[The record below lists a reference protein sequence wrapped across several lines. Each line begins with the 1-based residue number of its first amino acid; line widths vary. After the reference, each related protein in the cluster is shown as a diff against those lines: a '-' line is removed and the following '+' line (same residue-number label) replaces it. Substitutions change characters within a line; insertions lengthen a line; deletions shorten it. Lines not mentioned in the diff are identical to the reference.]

1 MKDPNTGEMILDTE
15 HLKKAALDYCYKLL
29 QNDIIDPDYEVEIN
43 IDTVL
48 HNQRLSQTNN
58 HEVTLEYEDFEARLK
73 HVAQNS
79 GDKYTFLLKA
89 GQDFRNCV
97 YQLFSKVWETEEISQ
112 QCRKTVI
119 VQLYKMKGDITS
131 FDSQR
136 NIHTKQFIPKLFEG
150 LVVDKSKEKI
160 IASLSKFQIGGIP
173 NHRSQEHLF
182 CVNSVIQLYSK
193 LNITL
198 YIQVFDIAKYFDKEN
213 LKDAMDTL
221 FQCGINGK
229 LYRLWYA
236 LYRESII
243 RVKTAAGLTN
253 EKSSGENV
261 TQGSI
266 GGAILSFANLDKT
279 MSAYFNGS
287 NSEINYGDVRLS
299 VLTFQDDALRM
310 VDTLQKAQHGNELM
324 SSAMKRKQLT
334 LNIDKC
340 SIIVFGK
347 KAKVESIRNKINR
360 DKSLTLDDKIVK
372 AKEKDEY
379 LGDMLHE
386 AGLAMS
392 AHETVNKR
400 CGKMFSSIIEIS
412 SILDDFRID
421 SLGGLKAGLDIF
433 DLALIPTLHNNADTW
448 VDLKEDTIQK
458 LENLQNTMFRYLFA
472 VPKSTPQPIM
482 RFDLGHLSMRE
493 KFM

>member
-1 MKDPNTGEMILDTE
+1 M
-15 HLKKAALDYCYKLL
+15 
-29 QNDIIDPDYEVEIN
+29 
-43 IDTVL
+43 
-48 HNQRLSQTNN
+48 
-58 HEVTLEYEDFEARLK
+58 
-73 HVAQNS
+73 
-79 GDKYTFLLKA
+79 
-89 GQDFRNCV
+89 
-97 YQLFSKVWETEEISQ
+97 
-112 QCRKTVI
+112 
-119 VQLYKMKGDITS
+119 
-131 FDSQR
+131 
-136 NIHTKQFIPKLFEG
+136 
-150 LVVDKSKEKI
+150 
-160 IASLSKFQIGGIP
+160 
-173 NHRSQEHLF
+173 
-182 CVNSVIQLYSK
+182 
-193 LNITL
+193 
-198 YIQVFDIAKYFDKEN
+198 
-213 LKDAMDTL
+213 
-221 FQCGINGK
+221 
-229 LYRLWYA
+229 
-236 LYRESII
+236 
-243 RVKTAAGLTN
+243 
-253 EKSSGENV
+253 SS
-261 TQGSI
+261 
-266 GGAILSFANLDKT
+266 ANLDKT
-279 MSAYFNGS
+279 MSVYFNGS

-433 DLALIPTLHNNADTW
+433 ELALIPALLNNADTW

-458 LENLQNTMFRYLFA
+458 LDNLQNTMFRYLFA

-493 KFM
+493 KIHVRKLNFLHHLKNLPSDSLGNEFYNLQLKYGFPGLIKEGQNLIRYYGLENILDPKTNFSKKIWSKKVKDAVFSKSEDSVKKEFLSYSKLKDLDASENLKLKEYANNMNLRNARTMFRIRSRMVNVKMNRKSDKKFASELWKCNYCLSIDSQSHIVWCPAFASLREGKNLNDDLDLVNYFQAVMRIRDSV